1 MDEINWQYRRYLKK
15 TIHVLLDSEEQL
27 FSAAVN
33 LLMSGEMKEID
44 EVFEIGDDYEF
55 NMNHFKTSEDINIEQ
70 IVEAIEKIRSTVE
83 LLMNVNNIT
92 DNDVCRS

>member
-1 MDEINWQYRRYLKK
+1 MNENDWQYRRYLKK
-15 TIHVLLDSEEQL
+15 TIHILFDSEEQL

-55 NMNHFKTSEDINIEQ
+55 NMNHLKTSDDINVNQ
-70 IVEAIEKIRSTVE
+70 IFKAIEKIRSTVE
-83 LLMNVNNIT
+83 FLMNVNNIT
-92 DNDVCRS
+92 DNDICRS